1 MHLQLINKI
10 GDIYVDLVTEGEIL
24 QKVEKI
30 KSDSIELFEKTG
42 FKLQRP
48 TTLALKQNWILQKN
62 ILEQKRKK
70 VKYWAWIRINRETHS

>member
-1 MHLQLINKI
+1 MHLQLISKI
-10 GDIYVDLVTEGEIL
+10 RDDIYVDLVTGGEIY

-30 KSDSIELFEKTG
+30 KSDSIELSEKRGFE
-42 FKLQRP
+42 LQRL

-70 VKYWAWIRINRETHS
+70 KNTGFELG